1 MPTVEIRNFEDTIVL
16 YFGGETSRIN
26 AYTLASTLVAFA
38 DAAKAANAVLNPG
51 YDVEVVV
58 EALAGGSF
66 RATIRTIFKEAGNLF
81 SKDGLKA
88 IVLGVLA
95 SVVYEHTLAPNK
107 DVVVNVNSGE
117 VVIQQGETKIIVPRA
132 VHEGAKAAKDSPG
145 FRKAIGDV
153 ARAIEADPEVRS
165 FGVGTGPALSD
176 IAIPRERIAALST
189 WILEPDGDE
198 RELVETT
205 DLQILRAILER
216 SRRLWQFAWNGV
228 RISAPVVDEKFY
240 QDFFARRITVA
251 PGDSLRVKLVV
262 HQKRDP
268 GHGVFMN
275 TSYEVVEVIKH
286 IARSSTEQLPLPPP

>member
-1 MPTVEIRNFEDTIVL
+1 MPTVQIRNFEDKIVL

-38 DAAKAANAVLNPG
+38 DAAKAANAVVNPG

-107 DVVVNVNSGE
+107 DVVVNVSGDE

-132 VHEGAKAAKDSPG
+132 VHEGAKAAKQNPS
-145 FRKAIGDV
+145 FRKAVGDA
-153 ARAIEADPEVRS
+153 ARAIEADPEVRT
-165 FGVGTGPALSD
+165 FGLTHSPGKPGLE
-176 IAIPRERIAALST
+176 IPRERVAALST
-189 WILEPDGDE
+189 WVLEPEGDE
-198 RELVETT
+198 RELAETT

-216 SRRLWQFAWNGV
+216 SRRMWQFAWNGV

-240 QDFFARRITVA
+240 QDFFERRITVA

-262 HQKRDP
+262 RQKRHP

-275 TSYEVVEVIKH
+275 ASYEVAEVIKH
-286 IARSSTEQLPLPPP
+286 IPRVPMEQLQFSSR